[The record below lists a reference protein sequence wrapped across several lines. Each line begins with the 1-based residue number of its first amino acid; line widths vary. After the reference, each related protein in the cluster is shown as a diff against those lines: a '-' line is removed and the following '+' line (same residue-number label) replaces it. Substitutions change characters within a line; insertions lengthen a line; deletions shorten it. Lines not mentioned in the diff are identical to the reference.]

1 MEHTEHEQQRDGT
14 HLRLGSDLLTTAQV
28 AERYEVTERT
38 VGRWIARGLS
48 ATKATQEQI
57 GHLISL
63 QLLQGW
69 PPTGVWLIRQADLS
83 RLSTIRRPAGRP
95 ATKQPKG
102 TSA

>member
-1 MEHTEHEQQRDGT
+1 MGDQEQDGT
-14 HLRLGSDLLTTAQV
+14 PLRLGIDLLTTAQV
-28 AERYEVTERT
+28 AARYNVTERT
-38 VGRWIARGLS
+38 VERWIARGLP
-48 ATKATQEQI
+48 ATKATQDQI

-69 PPTGVWLIRQADLS
+69 PPAGVWLIREADLP